1 MNTGDVVRVYY
12 ESSQMDAA
20 VKISDGEYE
29 DFTNAE
35 IAYIAGQ
42 GYTVKEPT
50 E

>member
-20 VKISDGEYE
+20 VKISDGAYE
-29 DFTNAE
+29 DFTDAE
-35 IAYIAGQ
+35 KTYIAEL